1 MRARLWLV
9 FVSVVLVAPAIE
21 GAPPEPAVDTNRL
34 DIAANMRVAV
44 HVYTQGTELTAEDE
58 QLALKVARDVFAT
71 ASIDVAWTM
80 CEPGTCLK
88 PSAEALKV
96 RIVLSPD
103 RNEVNSGILGHALI
117 DSRAHSGV
125 LATIFLDR
133 TQRLANDLGIDHR
146 VLLGRAIAHELGHL
160 LLGTSTHG
168 VGLMRE
174 VWSYDELL
182 GERRGDW
189 EFNPLDASAIRNRL
203 ARRGTGRIRGA
214 S

>member
-96 RIVLSPD
+96 RIVLSPEAGGRPLRALLPD
-103 RNEVNSGILGHALI
+103 RGATALLVGPEGGFAAAEVEAARAAGFQAASLGSRILRVETAAIVAVALA
-117 DSRAHSGV
+117 DEAFGAHSPG
-125 LATIFLDR
+125 
-133 TQRLANDLGIDHR
+133 G
-146 VLLGRAIAHELGHL
+146 
-160 LLGTSTHG
+160 
-168 VGLMRE
+168 
-174 VWSYDELL
+174 
-182 GERRGDW
+182 
-189 EFNPLDASAIRNRL
+189 
-203 ARRGTGRIRGA
+203 
-214 S
+214 

>member
-1 MRARLWLV
+1 MRAHLWLV
-9 FVSVVLVAPAIE
+9 FVSVVLVAAAIE
-21 GAPPEPAVDTNRL
+21 GAPPEPAVDTNRV

-44 HVYTQGTELTAEDE
+44 HVYTQGTELSVEDE
-58 QLALKVARDVFAT
+58 QRALKVARDVFAT
-71 ASIDVAWTM
+71 ASIDLAWTM

-88 PSAEALKV
+88 PSAEALKL

-103 RNEVNSGILGHALI
+103 RSEVNSGILGNSLI
-117 DSRAHSGV
+117 DSRTHSGL

-133 TQRLANDLGIDHR
+133 TQHLANNLGIDHR

-160 LLGTSTHG
+160 LLGTSIHG

-174 VWSYDELL
+174 VWSHDELL
-182 GERRGDW
+182 EERRGDW
-189 EFNPLDASAIRNRL
+189 QFNAVDASMIRNRL